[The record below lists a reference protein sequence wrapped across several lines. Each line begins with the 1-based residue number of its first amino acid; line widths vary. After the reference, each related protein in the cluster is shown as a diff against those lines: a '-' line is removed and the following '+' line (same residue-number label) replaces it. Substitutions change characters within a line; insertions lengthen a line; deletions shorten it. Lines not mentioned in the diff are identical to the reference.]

1 MFCLSSEAKHLDKE
15 ANSPRT
21 MRYLNFQH
29 GVHARPT
36 PVAYPEIF
44 SGEEG
49 GGTGEGSTNSVVENK
64 DRENR
69 DLAAVASYSGVLE
82 AAVIWY
88 KKLCKP
94 TNTYISSES

>member
-1 MFCLSSEAKHLDKE
+1 VFTHDLHQW
-15 ANSPRT
+15 RT
-21 MRYLNFQH
+21 QKFFRE
-29 GVHARPT
+29 RR
-36 PVAYPEIF
+36 
-44 SGEEG
+44 G